1 MIRLDNKGMLMWV
14 VVAIV
19 GLAVGYI
26 AASSAAG
33 GQLSAKDAQI
43 TGLQA
48 QVAGNTAMASQK
60 DAMLVQKDKAAA
72 DANAMAKKEVT
83 NAMLKTDTKAAGLR
97 VLLNSLEREHVH
109 LAAAATRNGFDG
121 DPAFGASAGELANN
135 TQALSDAV
143 GSVYGAAAG
152 AGFKQIWESHIG
164 FFVDYTV
171 GAKTGD
177 KAKMDKAVQ
186 NLGGYADA
194 IADFMSGANPNLP
207 REAVKG
213 LVLEHI
219 RLLKGAVDA
228 HGARNYTES
237 FAKEHAADVQIGTI
251 ADAISGA
258 IVKQKPEAFQ

>member
-1 MIRLDNKGMLMWV
+1 MDNKGMLMWV
-14 VVAIV
+14 VVAVV

-26 AASSAAG
+26 AASSGTG

-48 QVAGNTAMASQK
+48 QLTEKSAMVSEK
-60 DAMLVQKDKAAA
+60 DAMLAAKGKMVD
-72 DANAMAKKEVT
+72 DAKAMAAKDT
-83 NAMLKTDTKAAGLR
+83 AAAMLKTDTKAAGLR

-121 DPAFGASAGELANN
+121 DPAFGASAGALANN

-143 GSVYGAAAG
+143 ASVYGADAG
-152 AGFKQIWESHIG
+152 ASFKQIWESHIG
-164 FFVDYTV
+164 FFVDYTL
-171 GAKTGD
+171 GAKAGD
-177 KAKMDKAVQ
+177 KVKMDKAVE

-194 IADFMSGANPNLP
+194 ISDFFSGANPNLP

-213 LVLEHI
+213 LVMEHVG
-219 RLLKGAVDA
+219 LLKAAVDA
-228 HGARNYTES
+228 HGGRNYEES
-237 FAKEHAADVQIGTI
+237 FAKEHSAEVQIGTI
-251 ADAISGA
+251 ADALAGA

>member
-1 MIRLDNKGMLMWV
+1 MFTMV
-14 VVAIV
+14 VVAVV
-19 GLAVGYI
+19 GLAIGYI
-26 AASSAAG
+26 AASSMAG
-33 GQLSAKDAQI
+33 GQLSEKDAQI

-48 QVAGNTAMASQK
+48 QVAGNTAAVAEK
-60 DAMLVQKDKAAA
+60 NAMLATKDKAVTDAKMEGSKMEAA
-72 DANAMAKKEVT
+72 
-83 NAMLKTDTKAAGLR
+83 AMLKTDTKAAGLR

-121 DPAFGASAGELANN
+121 DPAFSASAGELANN

-143 GSVYGAAAG
+143 ASVYGADAG
-152 AGFKQIWESHIG
+152 AKFKQIWASHIG

-171 GAKTGD
+171 GAKMGD

-194 IADFMSGANPNLP
+194 IADFFSGANPNLP

-213 LVLEHI
+213 LVMEHI
-219 RLLKGAVDA
+219 GLLKGAVDA
-228 HGARNYTES
+228 HGTRSYEES
-237 FAKEHAADVQIGTI
+237 FAKEHAADLQIGTI
-251 ADAISGA
+251 ADAIAGA